1 MNFQLPFKRRIPLS
15 IKRRGRI
22 IFFMMQYDV
31 MENYNARIG
40 YYYEY
45 FKIEEEKGILEIGQL
60 AHRLLQRFQEHPEF
74 TKEEVERETGMS
86 WERYHEREYE
96 DEQSFI
102 GWKDE
107 NDRELGYV
115 QSIIKYTIATN
126 QYFIELCWPHFKG
139 RGYWMD
145 FSPASGE
152 PGILTFPD
160 NFEFDDTI
168 APEALGKM
176 LLEALDRSRRLAEA
190 ASGNHYPVKDV
201 TLLDE
206 SILTVQMPKDRHFA
220 DAEDM
225 SVAEVYQA
233 YEYISREGAAPAAC
247 FYIGI
252 GAELDCK
259 LEAGHIRSVWESR
272 YGAAEQFEVKEAA
285 CGLFTLCAE
294 LKNKKVHRMSYF
306 LQQEENLLL
315 ECAMELSTPEKRR
328 KLGETLPELFER
340 FARECRRKVPRQ

>member
-1 MNFQLPFKRRIPLS
+1 MRFQLPFDDRIPLS
-15 IKRRGRI
+15 IRMKNG
-22 IFFMMQYDV
+22 IFYFISRYDV
-31 MENYNARIG
+31 IENQTMRIG
-40 YYYEY
+40 FYSI
-45 FKIEEEKGILEIGQL
+45 FSKIEEGKSVLEIGKF
-60 AHRLLQRFQEHPEF
+60 AYDLLQKFQQHPEF
-74 TKEEVERETGMS
+74 TKEEVETETGMN
-86 WERYHEREYE
+86 WEEYKERKGIA
-96 DEQSFI
+96 QHFI

-107 NDRELGYV
+107 KDRDLGYV
-115 QSIIKYTIATN
+115 QIIIDYTIATN
-126 QYFIELCWPHFKG
+126 QYAIHLCWPHFKG

-145 FSPASGE
+145 FSSASGE

-168 APEALGKM
+168 APEALGEM

-190 ASGNHYPVKDV
+190 AAGNHYPVKDV

-259 LEAGHIRSVWESR
+259 LEAGHIRSVWETR

-285 CGLFTLCAE
+285 CGLFTLRAE
-294 LKNKKVHRMSYF
+294 LKNKKVHRISYF
-306 LQQEENLLL
+306 LQQEEALLL
-315 ECAMELSTPEKRR
+315 ECAMELSQPEKRK
-328 KLGETLPELFER
+328 KLAETLPELFEK
-340 FARECRRKVPRQ
+340 FVRECRRKEF